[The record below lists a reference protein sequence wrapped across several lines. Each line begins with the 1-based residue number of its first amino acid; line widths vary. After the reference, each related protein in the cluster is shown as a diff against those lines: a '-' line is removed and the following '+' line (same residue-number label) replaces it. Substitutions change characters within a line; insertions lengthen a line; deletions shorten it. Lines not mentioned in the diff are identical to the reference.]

1 MGRVSA
7 AVPTRSLQT
16 PGIFE
21 SSDSFSIRGYAC
33 EIVMGP
39 KTALYNTRVLSQ
51 RGLHPPLSVLLSLTG
66 LPPLHVDLT
75 AAHTVDGQ

>member
-1 MGRVSA
+1 
-7 AVPTRSLQT
+7 
-16 PGIFE
+16 
-21 SSDSFSIRGYAC
+21 
-33 EIVMGP
+33 MGP

-75 AAHTVDGQ
+75 ASTLR